1 LRGTRG
7 SPANHYIIVIL
18 WIGNM
23 LKVNNIE
30 VVYSNVILTL
40 RGVSLNVPD
49 GKLVTVVGANGAGK
63 STTLK
68 AISGLLKTELG
79 EVTHGNIEYDD
90 VPIHKKSPQEIAGMG
105 IIQIQEGRRL
115 FSHLSAEE
123 NLRLGAYLRD
133 NSTLRRQLEMVYR
146 HFPRLKALRN
156 NISGYLS
163 GGEQQMLV
171 IGRGLMSQPKIMLID
186 EASLGL
192 SPIMAQSL
200 FEAIVNINREEKIGM
215 LVVEQNVLAALK
227 IAEYG
232 YVMENGRVVLDGP
245 TEKLR
250 ENPDIKEFYLGLGK
264 KDAQKSYRE
273 VKHYKRRK
281 RWL

>member
-1 LRGTRG
+1 
-7 SPANHYIIVIL
+7 
-18 WIGNM
+18 M

-79 EVTHGNIEYDD
+79 EVTHGNIEYDG
-90 VPIHKKSPQEIAGMG
+90 VPIQKKSPQEIAGMG

-115 FSHLSAEE
+115 FAHLTAEE
-123 NLRLGAYLRD
+123 NLKLGAYLRD
-133 NSTLRRQLEMVYR
+133 NSTLKHQLEMVYR
-146 HFPRLKALRN
+146 HFPRVKDLRN
-156 NISGYLS
+156 NTSGYLS

>member
-1 LRGTRG
+1 
-7 SPANHYIIVIL
+7 
-18 WIGNM
+18 M

-68 AISGLLKTELG
+68 ACSGLLHTELG
-79 EVTHGNIEYDD
+79 EVTHGNIEY
-90 VPIHKKSPQEIAGMG
+90 VGVQIHKKSPQEIAGMG

-123 NLRLGAYLRD
+123 NLKLGAYLRN
-133 NSTLRRQLEMVYR
+133 NSTLKRQLEMVYR

-156 NISGYLS
+156 NTSGYLS

-200 FEAIVNINREEKIGM
+200 FEAIVNINKEEKIGM

-264 KDAQKSYRE
+264 KDAKKSYRE